1 MPKDLVFVLKWVKNP
16 AGCLLYWFHLSGW
29 SKEKIEFC
37 FPPKSV
43 ELLKMRSHWSR
54 SNLLT
59 SLSLSLSLSR
69 LVQVLDL
76 PTSVDDVS
84 RKPLAERWWRHKQLL
99 WVSRGRERERE
110 REREQPSAYQ
120 RNFAN
125 KKFGIQERE
134 EQEVSSA
141 ENVFSPK
148 YCRVRSCECW
158 MYCLHRL

>member
-59 SLSLSLSLSR
+59 SLSLSR

-99 WVSRGRERERE
+99 WVSRGGERERE
-110 REREQPSAYQ
+110 RERESNLQLIKETLQTKNSEFKKE
-120 RNFAN
+120 RN
-125 KKFGIQERE
+125 KKSLQRKMFSHQNIVGS
-134 EQEVSSA
+134 VLA
-141 ENVFSPK
+141 NVGCTVCTGFS
-148 YCRVRSCECW
+148 
-158 MYCLHRL
+158 